1 MPNRIQHIKLIAP
14 NPAVVRAFLT
24 QVCDIPEVGEFAPFG
39 RDQSE
44 PIPLDQPLG
53 PGGEIDMARDINAK
67 LATEGPG
74 TGDFFIV
81 GDIASRQFQIR
92 SGAPGDVWAIVIASR
107 DVAAVRERAVARGI
121 ACTPVEDYSIGLPQD
136 DRAFFCIVEGITFE
150 IIQFVAKGSATRSTD
165 G

>member
-24 QVCDIPEVGEFAPFG
+24 QVCDIPEGEEFAREGNEQPA
-39 RDQSE
+39 
-44 PIPLDQPLG
+44 PIPIDQPLG
-53 PGGEIDMARDINAK
+53 PGGEITLEKDINAK

-74 TGDFFIV
+74 TGEFFII
-81 GDIASRQFQIR
+81 GDISSRQFQIR

-107 DVAAVRERAVARGI
+107 DVAAVRERAIARGV
-121 ACTPVEDYSIGLPQD
+121 ACSPIEDYSIGLPQD